1 MKSTLWRLVE
11 SQGLQVNLIGKPM
24 PPGEWNEPPN
34 YQNTNKIQEANK
46 AKNTNTNTQCD
57 REALKKKLNKKI
69 NEKREER
76 FTR

>member
-1 MKSTLWRLVE
+1 MYSTLRQLVE

-24 PPGEWNEPPN
+24 PPGEWIEPPN
-34 YQNTNKIQEANK
+34 YQNTNKIQEVNK

-57 REALKKKLNKKI
+57 RETLKKKLNKKI

>member
-1 MKSTLWRLVE
+1 MYSTLRQLVE

-34 YQNTNKIQEANK
+34 YQNTNKIQEVNK
-46 AKNTNTNTQCD
+46 AKNSKTNTQCD
-57 REALKKKLNKKI
+57 RETLKKKLNKKI

>member
-1 MKSTLWRLVE
+1 MKSTLWRLAE
-11 SQGLQVNLIGKPM
+11 LQGYMIGKPM

-76 FTR
+76 FNRK

>member
-34 YQNTNKIQEANK
+34 YQNANKIQEANK
-46 AKNTNTNTQCD
+46 AKNTNTQCD
-57 REALKKKLNKKI
+57 RETLKKKLNKKI

-76 FTR
+76 FNRK